1 MVVAFIKRNM
11 VLAGKGYLLKSE
23 TYGAGLNLSKLI
35 FFRLKNM
42 GVRRLK
48 KQNIIYINKII

>member
-11 VLAGKGYLLKSE
+11 VLAGEGYLLKSE

-48 KQNIIYINKII
+48 NQNIIYI